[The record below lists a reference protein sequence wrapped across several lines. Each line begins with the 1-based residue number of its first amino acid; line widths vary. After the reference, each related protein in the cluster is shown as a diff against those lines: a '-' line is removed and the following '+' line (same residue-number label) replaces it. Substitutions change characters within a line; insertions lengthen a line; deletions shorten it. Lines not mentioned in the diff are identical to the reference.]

1 MLGPGHPWYSCNE
14 VPHSLQGLPGHHHS
28 QPCLEASLPFPVS
41 RDILHM
47 LVSDLLWS
55 WVCVCVSGCL
65 PITQGQQ
72 LRLLG
77 LLFSGLTHFP
87 RYKRSSVKCLSDTPG
102 FPQCI
107 VGSCSLTCGLLS
119 IRGHPWRTRNHL
131 SSLECVRSWKHFS
144 LLCLCPLTLQLPQEV
159 SLFFLEL
166 RYSFGRALPIQ
177 SLSY

>member
-1 MLGPGHPWYSCNE
+1 MRSRILCK
-14 VPHSLQGLPGHHHS
+14 
-28 QPCLEASLPFPVS
+28 AFPVTTTPS
-41 RDILHM
+41 PAWKQVCPFLYPGTCCTCLSVTCCGHGY
-47 LVSDLLWS
+47 
-55 WVCVCVSGCL
+55 VCVCVSGCL

-77 LLFSGLTHFP
+77 LLFSSLTHFP

-144 LLCLCPLTLQLPQEV
+144 FLRLCPLTLQVPQEV

-166 RYSFGRALPIQ
+166 RYSFGRALPIPT
-177 SLSY
+177 LSN